1 MNTIICLVFNTRDTY
16 DRHWIRNCGEEKE
29 AFIDRM
35 RKCYSGNQYMVEFYE
50 AKNLG
55 I

>member
-1 MNTIICLVFNTRDTY
+1 MNTIICLVSNRYDSY
-16 DRHWIRNCGEEKE
+16 DRHWVRNCGEDKE
-29 AFIDRM
+29 TFINRM
-35 RKCYSGNQYMVEFYE
+35 KKCYSYDKYMIEFYE

>member
-1 MNTIICLVFNTRDTY
+1 MNTIICLVWNVRNTY
-16 DRHWIRNCGEEKE
+16 DRHWIKNYDENNED
-29 AFIDRM
+29 FIARM
-35 RKCYSGNQYMVEFYE
+35 KKCYSDNQYIVEFYE